1 MSSSPHCAFRKCGPS
16 SVYWLLKVWSPG
28 PAESSGNLL
37 EMQIPGLNP
46 KPSESET
53 QVVGTNNQAFHVTFM
68 HATV

>member
-1 MSSSPHCAFRKCGPS
+1 MLSQFSLLAFK
-16 SVYWLLKVWSPG
+16 SVVPG

-37 EMQIPGLNP
+37 EMQIPGPNP